1 MRQEID
7 GPQGEQLEFVS
18 SRQKL
23 QEQEQEQEWR
33 LDPPQRRDHI
43 FLLLEFK
50 ETFPMIKLL
59 GGPKWSD
66 VKLAI
71 GLLTGIQLG

>member
-23 QEQEQEQEWR
+23 QEQEQEQERR
-33 LDPPQRRDHI
+33 LTLPREEI
-43 FLLLEFK
+43 IYFSF
-50 ETFPMIKLL
+50 
-59 GGPKWSD
+59 
-66 VKLAI
+66 
-71 GLLTGIQLG
+71 